1 MAIYDVRGRLGRWR
15 LALWVG
21 AAVLGGLVI
30 GLLLG
35 WLVWPVRW
43 VNTDPCDL
51 RPEHQ
56 KTYVLMVA
64 DSLAVNGDAHLAGE
78 RLYELT
84 DKDTDWQD
92 IAALV
97 ATTAAEQEAMGD
109 AAAALRLR
117 RLAEIV
123 QLPPPPAPVVKK
135 AWPGKPYLLWGVGTL
150 LVLAGL
156 GAILWLVMRTS
167 RRAIIPARSVP
178 SPAQSLLTSRRPAA
192 KERKGAWYAVWER
205 LPRRRRAAPAREP
218 EAPLTSAKPAVTP
231 VGAYDT
237 AAIGEEEEEPLDF
250 EEADEEEE
258 EEGEEIP
265 LDETVVPLQGPT
277 TEGESLGTRPLKSLT
292 KARLGQAWSEFST
305 EYHLG
310 DDDFYY
316 AFTIESPEREFVGQ
330 CGVVVSDLLSGE
342 LPQRVDAFEV
352 WLFETQGNRTVTS
365 VLASPFAYHDE
376 ARFARLSRRGEVV
389 MAQPGTTL
397 TLEGDHLRLTVTV
410 ADCVYAP
417 FRQAQDAAFS
427 QLALTMRVEPIA
439 SDKGEEA
446 RPT

>member
-1 MAIYDVRGRLGRWR
+1 MYDVRGRLGRWR

-97 ATTAAEQEAMGD
+97 AATAAEQEAVGD

-135 AWPGKPYLLWGVGTL
+135 AWPGKPYLLWGLGTF

-156 GAILWLVMRTS
+156 GTILWLVMRTS
-167 RRAIIPARSVP
+167 RRAIAPARPAP
-178 SPAQSLLTSRRPAA
+178 SPAQSLLTSRRPAE
-192 KERKGAWYAVWER
+192 KRKGAWYAVWER
-205 LPRRRRAAPAREP
+205 LPRRRRAAPEREP
-218 EAPLTSAKPAVTP
+218 EAPLTSIEPEVAPLGTYDMTAV
-231 VGAYDT
+231 
-237 AAIGEEEEEPLDF
+237 GEEEEEEHLDF

-258 EEGEEIP
+258 EEGEEIL
-265 LDETVVPLQGPT
+265 LDETVVPLQGSTPEEEPRT
-277 TEGESLGTRPLKSLT
+277 TQPLKSLT

-352 WLFETQGNRTVTS
+352 WLFETQGNRTVMS

-410 ADCVYAP
+410 TDCVYAP

-439 SDKGEEA
+439 SDKGEET